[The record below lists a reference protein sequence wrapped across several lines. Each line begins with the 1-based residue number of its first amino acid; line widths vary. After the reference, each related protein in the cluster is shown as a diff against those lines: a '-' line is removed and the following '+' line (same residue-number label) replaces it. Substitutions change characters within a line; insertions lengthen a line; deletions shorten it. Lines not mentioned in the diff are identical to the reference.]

1 MKEDVREVNLN
12 RRIYCLDLRIAFL
25 RQLIEKPS
33 LNDREIR
40 RRRVCMKE
48 LAAEIAKHQDIIE
61 KLEYQV
67 FAADILLREAEVQRK
82 SLIRLRSTH
91 MIQALLAD
99 YIKTKKSLEDA
110 TC

>member
-12 RRIYCLDLRIAFL
+12 RRIYCLDLRITFL

-48 LAAEIAKHQDIIE
+48 LADEIAKHLEAID
-61 KLEYQV
+61 KLESQS
-67 FAADILLREAEVQRK
+67 ANADTLLREAEVQRK
-82 SLIRLRSTH
+82 SLIRLRSAH
-91 MIQALLAD
+91 VIQALLAD
-99 YIKTKKSLEDA
+99 YMKTKQSLEDA